1 MSEERL
7 ASRVLLSV
15 LSPEFVSSSA
25 DEETWNTL
33 YKIPNPNVEIV
44 PQDIDNRYG
53 ADSGQIW
60 LDNGSETVMEPLRS
74 NEHDILNPSY
84 TDRSPMGVEIDD
96 PMTFQSSESRT
107 GHPSK
112 DWSYTAS
119 TWKTDILY
127 YIYIDMIYIVR
138 LYFSLVV
145 WLSVESIPVTC
156 PPIGKAAMMHQKSS
170 YYEMTKTIDFIL
182 RPNYWLSIEK
192 GAWPATATSVHY
204 QLKDLDCV
212 WLLL

>member
-1 MSEERL
+1 VTEERL
-7 ASRVLLSV
+7 ASHVRLSV

-25 DEETWNTL
+25 DEETWNTF

-84 TDRSPMGVEIDD
+84 TDRSPMDVEIDD
-96 PMTFQSSESRT
+96 PMTFQSTESRT
-107 GHPSK
+107 GHPSR

-127 YIYIDMIYIVR
+127 CICVDMIYIVR
-138 LYFSLVV
+138 PYFGLVV
-145 WLSVESIPVTC
+145 WLSVGSIPMIC
-156 PPIGKAAMMHQKSS
+156 LPIGKAAMIH
-170 YYEMTKTIDFIL
+170 
-182 RPNYWLSIEK
+182 
-192 GAWPATATSVHY
+192 
-204 QLKDLDCV
+204 
-212 WLLL
+212 